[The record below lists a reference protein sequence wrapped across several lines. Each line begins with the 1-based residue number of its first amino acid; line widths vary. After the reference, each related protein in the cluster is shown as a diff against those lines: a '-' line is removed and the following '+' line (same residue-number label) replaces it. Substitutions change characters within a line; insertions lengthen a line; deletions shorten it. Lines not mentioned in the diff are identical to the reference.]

1 MKMKKILIFAGTTEG
16 RRLSECLAASGLSH
30 ELCVA
35 TEYGEIVLKE
45 NSLVKVHRGRMKR
58 EEMQDFFR
66 QGEYCA
72 VVDATHPYATAVTQ
86 NIREAMEG
94 TSIIYLRLKRETAAP
109 EGAEQVVKVQTV
121 EDCIAALEKT
131 TGNILLTT
139 GSKDLASF
147 CASAAIK
154 ERLFVRVLPGVESLQ
169 LCEKEGISGRQ
180 ILAMQGPFGQ
190 EMNRA
195 IIHQYGIKQLVTKAS
210 GKAGGYPEKLEAA
223 RECQIPVYVIGAP
236 KEEGYSF
243 SKILTRL
250 EEITGEKINREKRL
264 HILLAGVGMGSLGS
278 LTREVYEAIEEAD
291 ILLGASR
298 MLLSFQFKK
307 EKRPYYRAEE
317 IIPYLLEIQEEKFTL
332 EAGKVVILF
341 SGDSG
346 FYSGCQ
352 QLFGALQKEIESG
365 RLEAELKLMPGV
377 SSVSYL
383 AARLQESYQD
393 ADICSIHGKE
403 IHGLSE
409 RIRHRKKTFLLLSGV
424 KDLHRLGEILL
435 AVGLEECEIFAGFQ
449 LSYPDERLLRLTPE
463 ECLKQQKEG
472 LYTCLIKNPCV
483 KKRRLTPAKTDGEFL
498 RGRVPMTKEEV
509 RQVSICKLRLEED
522 SVVYDV
528 GSGTGSIAMEI
539 AGLGEGLRV
548 FAIEKKEDA
557 LSLIRQNQEKCGLQ
571 NIQVVEADAPE
582 GLQKLPVPTHA
593 FIGGSGGRMKE
604 ILDFLYQKN
613 PRMRV
618 VINAISL
625 ETICEIREV
634 LSIYPMA
641 EKELIQLQASRT
653 NQIGGY
659 HMMKAE
665 NPVWICSF
673 TFGEENDKEKKH

>member
-1 MKMKKILIFAGTTEG
+1 
-16 RRLSECLAASGLSH
+16 
-30 ELCVA
+30 
-35 TEYGEIVLKE
+35 
-45 NSLVKVHRGRMKR
+45 
-58 EEMQDFFR
+58 
-66 QGEYCA
+66 
-72 VVDATHPYATAVTQ
+72 
-86 NIREAMEG
+86 
-94 TSIIYLRLKRETAAP
+94 
-109 EGAEQVVKVQTV
+109 
-121 EDCIAALEKT
+121 
-131 TGNILLTT
+131 
-139 GSKDLASF
+139 
-147 CASAAIK
+147 
-154 ERLFVRVLPGVESLQ
+154 
-169 LCEKEGISGRQ
+169 
-180 ILAMQGPFGQ
+180 
-190 EMNRA
+190 
-195 IIHQYGIKQLVTKAS
+195 
-210 GKAGGYPEKLEAA
+210 
-223 RECQIPVYVIGAP
+223 
-236 KEEGYSF
+236 
-243 SKILTRL
+243 
-250 EEITGEKINREKRL
+250 
-264 HILLAGVGMGSLGS
+264 MGSLGS

-383 AARLQESYQD
+383 AARLKESYQD

-435 AVGLEECEIFAGFQ
+435 AAGLEECEIFAGFQ

-548 FAIEKKEDA
+548 FAIEKKEEA

-634 LSIYPMA
+634 LRIYLMA

-673 TFGEENDKEKKH
+673 TFGEENDKEKKP